1 MCPGGTDHPRDVTV
15 ERAVAFVYTK
25 RGVIMPMRSYIARL
39 FVTPVFLF
47 VPAVGINTSCDARL
61 APAPDSVNLD
71 LMTSLRHESVPS

>member
-1 MCPGGTDHPRDVTV
+1 
-15 ERAVAFVYTK
+15 
-25 RGVIMPMRSYIARL
+25 MPMRSYIARL